1 MSVIGHAGAGSSDE
15 MMQKGLVELQTYAA
29 RIFLPLAELVDLD
42 KERARV
48 EKELKKNAAELD
60 KLTAKLGNPGFV
72 GKAPQHVV
80 EAERDRA
87 AKLEVLVKK
96 LEAQL
101 AAM

>member
-1 MSVIGHAGAGSSDE
+1 
-15 MMQKGLVELQTYAA
+15 MMKQGLVELLTYAA
-29 RIFLPLAELVDLD
+29 RIFLPLAELVDLE

>member
-1 MSVIGHAGAGSSDE
+1 M
-15 MMQKGLVELQTYAA
+15 
-29 RIFLPLAELVDLD
+29 DLD